1 MSSSNNPDPI
11 TICCLH
17 GYTLTRLYDYT
28 FCDKDSPYET
38 HRASQ
43 IVLSLLEALN
53 RQKNHFVFFNFR
65 SDYFFDDNF
74 FLHAG
79 GQAAFHRVDR
89 QINNH
94 QVSDMENSEKA
105 DFIWKQIGRPSP
117 DLHQLF
123 KMLQTI
129 SVTFYSV
136 ADIAIY
142 VKKADEARW
151 YQLFFGDDNVLHLNP
166 TPATFIEK
174 LEKNLS
180 RHFSRSSLTASS
192 EDERVL
198 FVNITRENDLNS
210 YFLKIGID
218 SEGFA
223 AVMKKEA
230 KGLVLMFC
238 IAMILSRFLGYYF
251 ARKISRPI
259 ENLSQISTGVAKGD
273 LTNLAPVTSGDEFGE
288 LSTNFNKMVE
298 GLREWESV
306 KKIEF
311 ELEKGREIQREFL
324 PSQIPKLPNWEI
336 ATCFY
341 PAGQV
346 SGDFYDVF
354 MLPDENVGLVIAD
367 VCDKGVGSALYMA
380 LFRSLIR
387 VFAEHSIYCT
397 GPDLTQIGPAPGN
410 IETIA
415 ASENDQIAR
424 LGAVSSTNNYIAHI
438 HGREC
443 MYATLFFGVL
453 NPSTGILTYVNGGHE
468 PLYVIN
474 AGIIKE
480 RLKPTGPA
488 VGLMPD
494 ITFKTQQIE
503 LEPGD
508 LLVGYTDGVTEARSP
523 ADEFYTRDRLQSLL
537 TQPIK
542 SASDMLE
549 RIKSNLFTFIDIAPR
564 ADDVTMLA
572 VQRATR

>member
-1 MSSSNNPDPI
+1 MKPVEHVKSYCRFWKPSVARRITFYFLVFGLIIFFITSMLYMAGTRKHFIRSTSQLINHQFSLMYSAQMPDFLWKRIGKSDPELDQLFQLLANLSSSFYAVSDI
-11 TICCLH
+11 AIYAKEA
-17 GYTLTRLYDYT
+17 G
-28 FCDKDSPYET
+28 DKLWY
-38 HRASQ
+38 R
-43 IVLSLLEALN
+43 I
-53 RQKNHFVFFNFR
+53 
-65 SDYFFDDNF
+65 FFDDN
-74 FLHAG
+74 
-79 GQAAFHRVDR
+79 
-89 QINNH
+89 
-94 QVSDMENSEKA
+94 K
-105 DFIWKQIGRPSP
+105 
-117 DLHQLF
+117 
-123 KMLQTI
+123 
-129 SVTFYSV
+129 
-136 ADIAIY
+136 
-142 VKKADEARW
+142 
-151 YQLFFGDDNVLHLNP
+151 VLHLNS
-166 TPATFIEK
+166 AQSSFSKK
-174 LEKNLS
+174 LDRNLK
-180 RHFSRSSLTASS
+180 RHFEKPGLLARSD
-192 EDERVL
+192 DEHAL
-198 FVNITRENDLNS
+198 FVNVTGENDLNT

-218 SEGFA
+218 SESFA
-223 AVMKKEA
+223 GIMKREA
-230 KGLVLMFC
+230 KWIILIFIIALV
-238 IAMILSRFLGYYF
+238 LSRFLGYYF

-259 ENLSQISTGVAKGD
+259 ENLSQISSEVAKGD
-273 LTNLAPVTSGDEFGE
+273 LTHLAPVTTGDEFGE

-354 MLPDENVGLVIAD
+354 MLPDKNVGLVIAD

-387 VFAEHSIYCT
+387 VFAEQSIYCT

-415 ASENDQIAR
+415 SSENDQIAR

-453 NPSTGILTYVNGGHE
+453 NPSTGIMTYVNGGHE

-474 AGIIKE
+474 AGSIKN

-494 ITFKTQQIE
+494 IIFKTQQIE

-572 VQRATR
+572 VQRATS

>member
-1 MSSSNNPDPI
+1 
-11 TICCLH
+11 
-17 GYTLTRLYDYT
+17 
-28 FCDKDSPYET
+28 
-38 HRASQ
+38 
-43 IVLSLLEALN
+43 
-53 RQKNHFVFFNFR
+53 
-65 SDYFFDDNF
+65 
-74 FLHAG
+74 
-79 GQAAFHRVDR
+79 
-89 QINNH
+89 
-94 QVSDMENSEKA
+94 MENSEHA

-123 KMLQTI
+123 QMLQTI

-136 ADIAIY
+136 ADIAVY
-142 VKKADEARW
+142 TKKADEARW

-166 TPATFIEK
+166 TPATFIER
-174 LEKNLS
+174 LERNLR
-180 RHFSRSSLTASS
+180 RHFKRSYLTARS

-198 FVNITRENDLNS
+198 FVNITRKNDVNS

-218 SEGFA
+218 REGFA

-230 KGLVLMFC
+230 KWLILMFC

-259 ENLSQISTGVAKGD
+259 EKLSEISNEVAKGD
-273 LTNLAPVTSGDEFGE
+273 LTSLAPVTSEDEFGE

-354 MLPDENVGLVIAD
+354 VLPDENVGLVIAD

-387 VFAEHSIYCT
+387 VFAEQSIYCT
-397 GPDLTQIGPAPGN
+397 GPDLTQIASAPSN

-415 ASENDQIAR
+415 SSENDQIAR

-453 NPSTGILTYVNGGHE
+453 NPSSGILTYVNGGHE

-474 AGIIKE
+474 AGRIKE
-480 RLKPTGPA
+480 LLKPTGPA

-494 ITFKTQQIE
+494 ITFKTQQIK

-523 ADEFYTRDRLQSLL
+523 KDEFYTRDRLQSLL
-537 TQPIK
+537 TQQFK
-542 SASDMLE
+542 SAAETLD
-549 RIKSNLFTFIDIAPR
+549 RIKANLFDFIDIAPR

-572 VQRATR
+572 VQRVPV